1 MGRVV
6 IWTTVTV
13 LFFSLFEAAI
23 LSNLMFLPVL
33 PDLVMLI
40 IVYVSF
46 MNSSVTGMA
55 TGFISGLLL
64 DFLSASPV
72 GLNAFTKTLTGYVA
86 GKFSGSFNMNKV
98 FIPAVM
104 GGCATVF
111 KAIVTLVLSLFFKS
125 DVLVYAVTGS
135 TFWLEVLENMICAP
149 MVFALLGL
157 FSTLFVADQRIRE

>member
-1 MGRVV
+1 MGRVI

-46 MNSSVTGMA
+46 MNSSVTGM
-55 TGFISGLLL
+55 LL

-72 GLNAFTKTLTGYVA
+72 GLNAFTKTLTGFVA